1 MISYHKFFY
10 YVYNGYRLI
19 TFRILALYKLIDWLM
34 LTYVHKKWIIFVI
47 LCVHSQVIVCLC
59 DALSR
64 PQHPAA
70 VRQSPR
76 SSPSFTPKPPGAG
89 GDEAAVGDILD
100 DVEPS
105 DVDVC
110 LFT

>member
-1 MISYHKFFY
+1 M
-10 YVYNGYRLI
+10 
-19 TFRILALYKLIDWLM
+19 
-34 LTYVHKKWIIFVI
+34 
-47 LCVHSQVIVCLC
+47 IVCLC

-76 SSPSFTPKPPGAG
+76 SSPSFTPKTPGAG
-89 GDEAAVGDILD
+89 GDDPGARDVLD
-100 DVEPS
+100 DVEQS

-110 LFT
+110 LFSQ